1 MLAAELLSSSGV
13 AAISS
18 TWPFVNGLSSCVIN
32 LCVNHLRNEFDKQ
45 PLAAFDPRFL
55 LCREFQSICTDY
67 KSLTQS
73 HDGVESPILPD
84 AVSFTGTTKFFFVG
98 SSLLHSSLYPM
109 MRVER
114 SFQTRYNKPLL
125 HLQAMANDTQTSGN
139 VNVGQASKVALRGWS
154 GWTTFLDDPALVG
167 DTVNFALLQLQWLL
181 QMLQSDSALLSKVP
195 DWMCK
200 EPARWLT
207 HVAGG
212 RSLFIGHQAAL
223 TIETATRLLAAG
235 SDTGGS
241 DHSAKAQFSP
251 VVLTELIHI
260 VSAFVRSGVRKAT
273 KGGKGNND
281 IDERSM
287 YLSLDKSNLS
297 TYVYT
302 NEIVTKQLC
311 PVLMNTFQVLDHVE
325 GLNVSITGS

>member
-1 MLAAELLSSSGV
+1 MLAAELLSSNGN

-18 TWPFVNGLSSCVIN
+18 TWPFMNGLSSCVIN
-32 LCVNHLRNEFDKQ
+32 LCVSHLRTEFDKQ
-45 PLAAFDPRFL
+45 QLAAFDPRFL
-55 LCREFQSICTDY
+55 LSDEFRSICTDF
-67 KSLTQS
+67 KSLSQK
-73 HDGVESPILPD
+73 HDGVESPILSD

-98 SSLLHSSLYPM
+98 SSLLHCSLYPM

-125 HLQAMANDTQTSGN
+125 HLQTMANDTQVVGN
-139 VNVGQASKVALRGWS
+139 FNVSPASKVALRGWT
-154 GWTTFLDDPALVG
+154 GWTTFLDDPAHVG
-167 DTVNFALLQLQWLL
+167 DAVNFSLLQLQWLL
-181 QMLQSDSALLSKVP
+181 QLLQSNSVLLGKVP

-207 HVAGG
+207 HVAGS
-212 RSLFIGHQAAL
+212 RSLFIDHQAAL

-235 SDTGGS
+235 SNTGGS
-241 DHSAKAQFSP
+241 DHSAKALFSP

-273 KGGKGNND
+273 KRGNGNSN
-281 IDERSM
+281 IDDRSM
-287 YLSLDKSNLS
+287 YLSFDKGNLS
-297 TYVYT
+297 THVYT
-302 NEIVTKQLC
+302 NEIVTKQIC

-325 GLNVSITGS
+325 GLNVSI